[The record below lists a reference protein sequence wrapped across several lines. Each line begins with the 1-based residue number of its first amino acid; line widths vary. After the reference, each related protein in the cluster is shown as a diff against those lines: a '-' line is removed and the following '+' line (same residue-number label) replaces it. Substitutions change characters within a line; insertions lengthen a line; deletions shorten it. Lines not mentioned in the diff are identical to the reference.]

1 MENTMNAATPEA
13 TVENA
18 APVRSDAVSD
28 TSNAVEQQSLLTK
41 AEQTIKQKIE
51 IDAER
56 IRSSIARL
64 SSSSITELE
73 GLASELHKLDEFL
86 KSETGRV
93 EREIESA
100 LAGIKIIIEAI
111 VPWKR
116 ATPASSRVSSFAA
129 DRRPGSSSK

>member
-1 MENTMNAATPEA
+1 MNAPTIDATA
-13 TVENA
+13 ENVTT
-18 APVRSDAVSD
+18 VRSDEVLD
-28 TSNAVEQQSLLTK
+28 TSNAVEQQTLPAQAERTTK
-41 AEQTIKQKIE
+41 QRMEL
-51 IDAER
+51 DAER

-64 SSSSITELE
+64 SSSSIEELE

-93 EREIESA
+93 QREIESA

-116 ATPASSRVSSFAA
+116 PAPASSRVSSFAA
-129 DRRPGSSSK
+129 DRRPGSPSK

>member
-1 MENTMNAATPEA
+1 MNGPVPEA
-13 TVENA
+13 MVENA
-18 APVRSDAVSD
+18 APVRSDEVSE
-28 TSNAVEQQSLLTK
+28 TSNAIEKQMFSQ
-41 AEQTIKQKIE
+41 AEQTTKQKIE

-93 EREIESA
+93 QREIESA
-100 LAGIKIIIEAI
+100 LAGIKIIVEAI

-116 ATPASSRVSSFAA
+116 PAPASSRVSSFPA
-129 DRRPGSSSK
+129 DRRPGLSSK

>member
-1 MENTMNAATPEA
+1 MNAPTIEA
-13 TVENA
+13 TAENA
-18 APVRSDAVSD
+18 PTVRSDGVLD
-28 TSNAVEQQSLLTK
+28 TSNAVEQQTLPAQAERTTK
-41 AEQTIKQKIE
+41 QRMEL
-51 IDAER
+51 DAER

-64 SSSSITELE
+64 SSSSIEELE

-93 EREIESA
+93 QREIESA

-111 VPWKR
+111 IPWKR
-116 ATPASSRVSSFAA
+116 PAAASSRASSFAA

>member
-1 MENTMNAATPEA
+1 MNGPVPEA
-13 TVENA
+13 MVENA
-18 APVRSDAVSD
+18 APVRSDEVSD
-28 TSNAVEQQSLLTK
+28 TGNAAERQMFSQ
-41 AEQTIKQKIE
+41 AEQTTKQKIE

-93 EREIESA
+93 QREIESA
-100 LAGIKIIIEAI
+100 LAGIKIIVEAI

-116 ATPASSRVSSFAA
+116 PAPASSRVSSFPA
-129 DRRPGSSSK
+129 DRRPGLSSK